1 MKQVYPVS
9 QTCNYETIP
18 TSTAISNIKYWFPQS
33 HHMNNSQ
40 LLPDQSQPLSQHVNI
55 FSAQATFSDFVFI

>member
-1 MKQVYPVS
+1 MKQVHPAS

-33 HHMNNSQ
+33 HQMNNSQ
-40 LLPDQSQPLSQHVNI
+40 LLPDQSQSPVYYVNI
-55 FSAQATFSDFVFI
+55 FSAQATFSVFVFS